1 MPTQLFQPGYRQQ
14 LGYHTLLLGGFALLT
29 STALGVANRLTHADI
44 AKRLAED
51 LQVTLQQVI
60 PNSFY
65 DNNLATDTVTI
76 KSADKETIA
85 YRARREGQVRAVSY
99 QVTGNGYGGTSI
111 VLIIGVDRNGT
122 LLGVRAVSHAETPG
136 LGDKIETSKS
146 TWIMSFNGRSL
157 SNPQPDG
164 WAVKKDGGVFDQF
177 TGATITPRAVVRAV
191 KGGLEF
197 FATHRAEL
205 LDERAIVLAPATP
218 ASPTLASPVE
228 STQRPNNS

>member
-1 MPTQLFQPGYRQQ
+1 
-14 LGYHTLLLGGFALLT
+14 
-29 STALGVANRLTHADI
+29 
-44 AKRLAED
+44 
-51 LQVTLQQVI
+51 
-60 PNSFY
+60 
-65 DNNLATDTVTI
+65 
-76 KSADKETIA
+76 
-85 YRARREGQVRAVSY
+85 
-99 QVTGNGYGGTSI
+99 
-111 VLIIGVDRNGT
+111 
-122 LLGVRAVSHAETPG
+122 
-136 LGDKIETSKS
+136 
-146 TWIMSFNGRSL
+146 MSFNGRSL

-205 LDERAIVLAPATP
+205 LDERTIVLAPATP